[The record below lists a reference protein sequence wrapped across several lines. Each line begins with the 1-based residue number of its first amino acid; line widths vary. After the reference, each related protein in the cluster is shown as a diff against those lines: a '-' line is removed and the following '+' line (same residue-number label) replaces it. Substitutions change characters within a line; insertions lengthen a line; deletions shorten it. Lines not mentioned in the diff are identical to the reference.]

1 MVALIKPTA
10 VASSGPSGQ
19 LMVLPAT
26 VQVPPPGSAGWL
38 RVKVTGPVR
47 ATPAGKASVKSVCS
61 ELPGPLLTTPI
72 VQVKGCI
79 SVTVAALLVLVT
91 RRSSRCRVVV
101 ASPSVLLARSVS
113 GSLAL
118 VTARLLKTSPLG
130 AGRSSASNRKK
141 TVLLCPV
148 ASSPR
153 WVPVVAVPAG
163 TSQLKVASA
172 TPTPELMLAAVHN
185 EGELHTALA
194 APLVSQTKRT
204 RLAAGGVMVSSILTP
219 VPNDGPVLL
228 TITR

>member
-1 MVALIKPTA
+1 MPPVLPGSVSTVAVLVPAPPEGRLVKRAGTVMVALIKPTA

-26 VQVPPPGSAGWL
+26 VQVPPPGKAGWL
-38 RVKVTGPVR
+38 RVNVTAPVR

-91 RRSSRCRVVV
+91 RRSNRCRVVV

-118 VTARLLKTSPLG
+118 VTARLL
-130 AGRSSASNRKK
+130 
-141 TVLLCPV
+141 
-148 ASSPR
+148 
-153 WVPVVAVPAG
+153 
-163 TSQLKVASA
+163 
-172 TPTPELMLAAVHN
+172 
-185 EGELHTALA
+185 
-194 APLVSQTKRT
+194 
-204 RLAAGGVMVSSILTP
+204 
-219 VPNDGPVLL
+219 
-228 TITR
+228 